1 MRHAAKSLWGL
12 HGLTF
17 RELLQRVW
25 SEILKDDVFGQAA
38 ELSFYFLLALFPLLI
53 LLTNVFGFF
62 AQSEELRAN
71 LLSYFRRVV
80 PRSAFHLIVDTLNQI
95 TTGAGGGK
103 LSLGI
108 LGTLWAASNGMAA
121 LSDGLNRA
129 YEIKDRRP
137 WWKARLI
144 AIGLTFLFAI
154 FTATALVLILVGGKI
169 GGYLSDYA
177 RVESAFT
184 IFWAVARWPLAVFF
198 VLFVINLLYRF
209 APDMTAWE
217 WRWMTPGALVAL
229 GMWML
234 ASLGFRFYLRYFN
247 SYNATYG
254 SLGAVV
260 ILMLWFYLTGIAVLT
275 GAEVD
280 SEIQKAASGAVES
293 DSRPAEDGPEC
304 PPS

>member
-1 MRHAAKSLWGL
+1 LSSLWRL
-12 HGLTF
+12 HGLKF
-17 RELLQRVW
+17 RDLVKRVW

-53 LLTNVFGFF
+53 LLTNIFGFF
-62 AQSEELRAN
+62 AQSEDLRSS
-71 LLSYFRRVV
+71 LLDYFRRVV

-95 TTGAGGGK
+95 TSGAGGGK

-129 YEIKDRRP
+129 YEIEDGRP

-144 AIGLTFLFAI
+144 AIGLTILFAI
-154 FTATALVLILVGGKI
+154 FTATALALILVGGRI
-169 GGYLSDYA
+169 GGYLSGYG
-177 RVESAFT
+177 RVQSAFT
-184 IFWAVARWPLAVFF
+184 LVWAIARWPLAVFF
-198 VLFVINLLYRF
+198 VLFVLNLLYRF
-209 APDMTAWE
+209 APDMTTWE
-217 WRWMTPGALVAL
+217 WRWMSPGALVAL

-260 ILMLWFYLTGIAVLT
+260 ILMLWFYLTGIAILT

-280 SEIQKAASGAVES
+280 SEIEKANAAGRAPPAS
-293 DSRPAEDGPEC
+293 
-304 PPS
+304 